1 MVIVLLV
8 DETSKLYGKVCWRFW
23 LITMMVWCPAW
34 CLIWNHLRW
43 IYICYFSWFTFS
55 WGQNTTKK
63 MNIINKKTPVKVST
77 WQVVLAINHTQNL
90 NRTSVRYHQC
100 KLAHWFRNDN
110 NPGHERLEI
119 WILNSEALGV
129 QKHLILPEILM
140 IIQYMQTW

>member
-34 CLIWNHLRW
+34 CLIWKHLRW

-63 MNIINKKTPVKVST
+63 MYIVNKKTPVKVST
-77 WQVVLAINHTQNL
+77 WQVVLPLNRTENL

-119 WILNSEALGV
+119 WILNSEAFGG